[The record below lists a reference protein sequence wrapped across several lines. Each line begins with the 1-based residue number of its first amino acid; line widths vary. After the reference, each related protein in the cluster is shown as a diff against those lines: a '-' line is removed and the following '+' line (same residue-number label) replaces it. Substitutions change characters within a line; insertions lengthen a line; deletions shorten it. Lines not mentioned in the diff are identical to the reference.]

1 VAVKTI
7 TRKHPLQ
14 KGALSSQSGLKTPCS
29 AQANRLAA
37 AAERAPA
44 RCSNFN
50 FDLAAHS
57 KKKRSSQFFLS
68 RPILAPA
75 VALDPNESSKTI

>member
-1 VAVKTI
+1 MAVKTI

-14 KGALSSQSGLKTPCS
+14 KGALSSQSGLKIKTSCS

-50 FDLAAHS
+50 FDLAAHL
-57 KKKRSSQFFLS
+57 KKKRSSQFFFFESANFGS
-68 RPILAPA
+68 RRGA
-75 VALDPNESSKTI
+75 